1 MQKREA
7 AHSML
12 TTLTAVLCLMFVL
25 FFPLSAEEKA
35 NGHTELEESTPGK
48 TEIDTPSS
56 EPISTRPSSYFSLS
70 QLIEEMPSSFEIQP
84 FRLKDASNDLNTNI
98 QLPRSFKPNRFEQTA
113 YTTSLLT
120 LTALN
125 IADAVTTMQALKYDG
140 LTEANPVMKPFVN
153 NMYLFT
159 AVKLGVTAFNYYLLK
174 KLHKKNKT
182 IAWVL
187 SMTANL
193 VMSYVVVNNIR
204 MIQDARAR

>member
-1 MQKREA
+1 MQIRET
-7 AHSML
+7 AHPMF
-12 TTLTAVLCLMFVL
+12 TTLTAVLCLVFAL
-25 FFPLSAEEKA
+25 LFPLSAEEKA
-35 NGHTELEESTPGK
+35 NGHTESEERKPGK
-48 TEIDTPSS
+48 TEIDTPFS
-56 EPISTRPSSYFSLS
+56 ESISTRPSSYFSLS

-84 FRLKDASNDLNTNI
+84 FRLKDASNDLNADI

-182 IAWVL
+182 VAWML

-193 VMSYVVVNNIR
+193 VMSYVVANNIR